1 MPAFNAVLTE
11 FDRLDTQVLG
21 ISVDSEACNTAWE
34 KSLGGLNYPLL
45 SDFWPHGE
53 VAQRYGV
60 LRSQGYAERAVFVI
74 DKTGTI
80 RYIDVHDIGQVP
92 DPKEVLEVLANLH

>member
-1 MPAFNAVLTE
+1 MPAYNRELPE

-21 ISVDSEACNTAWE
+21 ISVDSVPCNTAWE

-45 SDFWPHGE
+45 SDFWPHGK
-53 VAQRYGV
+53 VAQDYGV
-60 LRSQGYAERAVFVI
+60 LRDQGFAERTVI
-74 DKTGTI
+74 VVDKQGTI

-92 DPKEVLEVLANLH
+92 EPGPVLEFIRSM